1 MHGEYHRNMA
11 AFHPIA
17 CPTTGPV
24 VGKTV
29 VVSAIE
35 VPTKNGSEIVRKVC
49 SNSGECIAKHES
61 LEKIPGCCLL
71 HGLRPPV

>member
-1 MHGEYHRNMA
+1 
-11 AFHPIA
+11 
-17 CPTTGPV
+17 V

-35 VPTKNGSEIVRKVC
+35 VPTKNGSEIVRKAC